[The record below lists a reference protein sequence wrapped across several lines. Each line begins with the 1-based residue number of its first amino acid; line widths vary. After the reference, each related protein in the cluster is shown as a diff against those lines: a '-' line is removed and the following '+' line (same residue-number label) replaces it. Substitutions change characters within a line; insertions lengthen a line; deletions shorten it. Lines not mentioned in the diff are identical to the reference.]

1 MRARWYVT
9 DLSIQ
14 FWQRIDDVLRIM
26 QNVSVGKSS
35 GSTLYQPYYL
45 KAYSPQH
52 SLPTLG
58 TLENIS
64 LACEMDLR
72 P

>member
-1 MRARWYVT
+1 MLLCKGNSTEAYK
-9 DLSIQ
+9 IYMAPFYQ
-14 FWQRIDDVLRIM
+14 IIERI
-26 QNVSVGKSS
+26 SV
-35 GSTLYQPYYL
+35 YQAYYL

-58 TLENIS
+58 TLKNIS

>member
-35 GSTLYQPYYL
+35 GST
-45 KAYSPQH
+45 SCIF
-52 SLPTLG
+52 LG
-58 TLENIS
+58 MVGDVTS
-64 LACEMDLR
+64 
-72 P
+72 